1 LPILTELWTK
11 SPGANGPLLLVREI
25 KFVGYVKNFKT
36 VERNSWSKYL
46 RRCFFLCVRLF
57 FASVWQ
63 SQTQPYKSEGKS
75 AFKIYVVIWHWV
87 FCLIVCHVL
96 SNISFT
102 ELCSNT
108 HSHVRQAKVR
118 TCITSHGGG
127 VRSKFA
133 VLRGNFTGERT
144 DLSPSQPPPGED
156 KHSTTNRTY
165 WQELSV
171 RKWRP
176 ASGSAAW
183 LIAKRLF
190 GALMTKWQVP
200 TAGGGP
206 YLNWAV
212 YLVIFL

>member
-1 LPILTELWTK
+1 MLKISRRWKRK
-11 SPGANGPLLLVREI
+11 SR
-25 KFVGYVKNFKT
+25 
-36 VERNSWSKYL
+36 SKYL
-46 RRCFFLCVRLF
+46 RRYSLLCVRLF
-57 FASVWQ
+57 FASVWRN
-63 SQTQPYKSEGKS
+63 QTQPYKSEGKS
-75 AFKIYVVIWHWV
+75 SFKIYDVIWHWV
-87 FCLIVCHVL
+87 FCLLVCHVL

-108 HSHVRQAKVR
+108 HSHVRHAKLR

-171 RKWRP
+171 RKWHA

-183 LIAKRLF
+183 LIARRSF
-190 GALMTKWQVP
+190 VAVMRKWQVC
-200 TAGGGP
+200 TARGGP
-206 YLNWAV
+206 RLKFAV
-212 YLVIFL
+212 YFAIFW